1 MKFRYKA
8 RDARGLE
15 VKGVVDAPDAKNAA
29 GMAREKKLT
38 VISVSKEPKGLNWPE
53 WGRVNPSEVTNF
65 TRQLATMINAGLPI
79 TDALNLL
86 QLQSGPRMSGA
97 VGQIMADVQSGV
109 SLSEAMSKHPALF
122 SKVYVALVR
131 AGEAAGVVETILIRL
146 ADTLE
151 KGRAFHGKVISAMIY
166 PIIIL
171 VGMAAVIIL
180 MMVVV
185 VPKLTEVYKQFDA
198 QLPLATRIVV
208 GMSDAFMNYWW
219 LIMIGV
225 VGGVGVIG
233 RYMRRPAGRR
243 WWDSLVYKFPV
254 TGALARET
262 MLTELTR
269 TLALL
274 VGSGVAIVEAINI
287 VAEAVGSVVVEAEM
301 KLIAKRVEKGFSLA
315 VSFGESPSFP
325 PIVGQ
330 MVAVGEE
337 TGKLDDVLTKLSSYF
352 ESESEQKVKGLTAAI
367 EPLIIILLGIGV
379 GFLIFAIILPIYD
392 ITNKSIT

>member
-1 MKFRYKA
+1 LLFLWLLIA
-8 RDARGLE
+8 A
-15 VKGVVDAPDAKNAA
+15 APA

-171 VGMAAVIIL
+171 VGMAAVILAVFALSPFIL
-180 MMVVV
+180 LYLLMILLSVDAGLWILSSTVIVLMVVILILTGSWFTAFQISV
-185 VPKLTEVYKQFDA
+185 WSILFEELALNRGHSKLIRLIERALPKHRK
-198 QLPLATRIVV
+198 
-208 GMSDAFMNYWW
+208 
-219 LIMIGV
+219 
-225 VGGVGVIG
+225 
-233 RYMRRPAGRR
+233 GRR
-243 WWDSLVYKFPV
+243 
-254 TGALARET
+254 
-262 MLTELTR
+262 TR
-269 TLALL
+269 RT
-274 VGSGVAIVEAINI
+274 
-287 VAEAVGSVVVEAEM
+287 
-301 KLIAKRVEKGFSLA
+301 
-315 VSFGESPSFP
+315 
-325 PIVGQ
+325 
-330 MVAVGEE
+330 
-337 TGKLDDVLTKLSSYF
+337 
-352 ESESEQKVKGLTAAI
+352 
-367 EPLIIILLGIGV
+367 
-379 GFLIFAIILPIYD
+379 
-392 ITNKSIT
+392 